1 MRKEKEISRLPDMDV
16 SLIIATRDRCEQL
29 AHCLKSLV
37 RLEFERSWE
46 VVLVDNGSTDGTAR
60 LAKEFAA
67 TAPVP
72 VRYVYEHKPGLGNA
86 HNAGVRI
93 ARGEIL
99 AFTDDDC
106 YPEPDFLNRVWYAF
120 ADPSIGY
127 IAGRITL
134 HDPADHPM
142 TTIESTTP
150 RTFRPGY
157 LVSAGSFG
165 GANMAFRRKILVD
178 IGGFDPWFGPGALF
192 NAEDVDAAARASAIG
207 WKGEYRPEVIVRHH
221 HGRKASDIPQL
232 VKSYGIG
239 IGAYQMKLLLEGHQ
253 FLAFARSVY
262 QVRRRF
268 RASRRSV
275 LWEPVGAIT
284 YTYLCLSRVLGR
296 RGVIPSQKAST

>member
-1 MRKEKEISRLPDMDV
+1 MDV
-16 SLIIATRDRCEQL
+16 SLIIATRDRCQQL
-29 AHCLKSLV
+29 ARCLKSLA
-37 RLEFERSWE
+37 RLEFERPWE
-46 VVLVDNGSTDGTAR
+46 VILVDNGSIDATAE
-60 LAKEFAA
+60 LAQQFAA

-72 VRYVYEHKPGLGNA
+72 VRYVYEREPGLGNA

-106 YPEPDFLNRVWYAF
+106 YPESDFLSRVWCAF
-120 ADPSIGY
+120 SDPSIGY

-134 HDPADHPM
+134 HDPSDHPM
-142 TTIESTTP
+142 TTIDSTTP
-150 RTFRPGY
+150 HTFRPRS

-165 GANMAFRRKILVD
+165 GANMVFRRKVLID

-207 WKGEYRPEVIVRHH
+207 WKGEYRPEVVVRHH

-239 IGAYQMKLLLEGHQ
+239 TGAYQMKLLLEGHQ
-253 FLAFARSVY
+253 FLAFARSIY
-262 QVRRRF
+262 QARRRF

-275 LWEPVGAIT
+275 LWEPVGAFG
-284 YTYLCLSRVLGR
+284 YVYQYLSRALGR
-296 RGVIPSQKAST
+296 GEVVPRQKPSR